1 MELTTQIFGLLS
13 LCSEGSKQ
21 GAKKTGFGQIP
32 WFTILLDLVIHIC
45 SLFTCKVIKLYTNP
59 WDARAFEVQTFLP
72 SVFSENYQET
82 AYAWRACSIV
92 QTGIYQSANSVISNS
107 PLSKHHSSFYRLG
120 RHFMFPGAGSEI
132 LWGMFSTCHPA
143 KSNRQVMLT
152 FYSPPDCVPK
162 PRPGNRRF
170 AAFNGRKV
178 QLLEANVWV
187 NKHSY

>member
-1 MELTTQIFGLLS
+1 VFRGIQTRSQEDRVWADTMVHATTGPGDTHLF
-13 LCSEGSKQ
+13 
-21 GAKKTGFGQIP
+21 A
-32 WFTILLDLVIHIC
+32 V
-45 SLFTCKVIKLYTNP
+45 LFTCKVIKLYTNP
-59 WDARAFEVQTFLP
+59 CFRARAFEVQTFLP
-72 SVFSENYQET
+72 SVFSENYRET
-82 AYAWRACSIV
+82 DYAWRAFSIV

-120 RHFMFPGAGSEI
+120 RQFMFPGAGSEI
-132 LWGMFSTCHPA
+132 LWGMFCTCHPA

-178 QLLEANVWV
+178 QLLEANVCV